1 MTRVFLV
8 RHAVTQHNL
17 EGIFQGS
24 QDEPLNHLGEAQA
37 DLLGRHFSNIPIHS
51 VYSSPLLRA
60 LQTAERIAEQHGIA
74 VQPVPAFHEIY
85 AGDFE
90 GNTAEKNRKA
100 YPEQFHNMQ
109 NDCTRFCP
117 PNGESFHDMYRRV
130 SDALMSI
137 LSQERGRSMVIVT
150 HFFPALVIA
159 NCIEGRSL
167 EHFQSVPS
175 LNASI
180 SLFEDDAHGCLRTTY
195 LNHVAHLTAPDGTQW
210 VYEAG
215 AYFAK

>member
-1 MTRVFLV
+1 ML
-8 RHAVTQHNL
+8 
-17 EGIFQGS
+17 
-24 QDEPLNHLGEAQA
+24 
-37 DLLGRHFSNIPIHS
+37 SN
-51 VYSSPLLRA
+51 
-60 LQTAERIAEQHGIA
+60 TASLCSLYRRFMQ
-74 VQPVPAFHEIY
+74 IY

-117 PNGESFHDMYRRV
+117 PNGESFHDMLLAGVRCADEHPV
-130 SDALMSI
+130 AGA
-137 LSQERGRSMVIVT
+137 GRSMVIVT